1 MLSSQQKALV
11 QAGQILISVINMTT
25 TNDTRVALLCSTRF
39 AFPTMQE
46 LVFFKQLAFV
56 AVPKHRP
63 EIVENVQALLKDME
77 IPILEL
83 ERRSFVKE
91 LSAAIKKYEVN
102 LGLVMT
108 FGYLI
113 PPAVYDL
120 PQKGFFNVHPGPLP
134 AYRGADPVF
143 RQICNREKQAGVC
156 IHKLDESFDTGPVVL
171 TQMAKTDGTETHG
184 ILTSKLAQLAAG
196 MVRVLLKLAAY
207 DLKIPSKAQ
216 QDGAVYYALQGP
228 SDITINWQEMDA
240 DSIIALIRACNPWN
254 KGAVTKFNNRIMRI
268 LDAEKKA
275 YTSGENTIPGTVVV
289 LEDNTVLVSTL
300 NNETIKLNIV
310 YLDEGFLAASRLI
323 EIGIRTGNCFD

>member
-1 MLSSQQKALV
+1 M
-11 QAGQILISVINMTT
+11 
-25 TNDTRVALLCSTRF
+25 
-39 AFPTMQE
+39 
-46 LVFFKQLAFV
+46 
-56 AVPKHRP
+56 
-63 EIVENVQALLKDME
+63 
-77 IPILEL
+77 
-83 ERRSFVKE
+83 
-91 LSAAIKKYEVN
+91 
-102 LGLVMT
+102 
-108 FGYLI
+108 
-113 PPAVYDL
+113 
-120 PQKGFFNVHPGPLP
+120 
-134 AYRGADPVF
+134 
-143 RQICNREKQAGVC
+143 
-156 IHKLDESFDTGPVVL
+156 SFDTGPVVL

-275 YTSGENTIPGTVVV
+275 YTSGENTTPGTVVV

-323 EIGIRTGNCFD
+323 